1 MISLLA
7 LAYVPPAP
15 VVRRPFRSRALAMG
29 TQVITDIDDTIKSS
43 GGVAIPL
50 GDEAQIY
57 LGGVDTSYA
66 RNAFYPGVFQFG
78 LEIAR
83 ADAPPSGV
91 PEKMAILTARAEEF
105 KFALEI
111 KQSSKLCVRFRQAGE
126 GVGTPDWGVGP
137 VLYGSVAEWICQ
149 ERKGL
154 RKYENFKLLR
164 AAAAPD
170 TRWVFCGD
178 NGASEKD
185 LEAAQMM
192 ISAFPGALRAVFLHA
207 VSPTTQPAPLPE
219 DTTFDGV
226 PIRFFRT
233 YATAAR
239 KAAELG
245 LVDAAGAQRVY
256 AAVQADMALDADN
269 IGRGSANE
277 RLLLAELEAAAA

>member
-7 LAYVPPAP
+7 LVYVPPAP

-57 LGGVDTSYA
+57 LGGVDTSYT

-164 AAAAPD
+164 AAAAP
-170 TRWVFCGD
+170 G
-178 NGASEKD
+178 
-185 LEAAQMM
+185 
-192 ISAFPGALRAVFLHA
+192 
-207 VSPTTQPAPLPE
+207 SPS
-219 DTTFDGV
+219 
-226 PIRFFRT
+226 
-233 YATAAR
+233 
-239 KAAELG
+239 
-245 LVDAAGAQRVY
+245 LVDASARSTLDQVIVHRARPSPFHRSLHPESGASCTPSPNPRR
-256 AAVQADMALDADN
+256 AVARSSAQSTPQSAF
-269 IGRGSANE
+269 GTGS
-277 RLLLAELEAAAA
+277 